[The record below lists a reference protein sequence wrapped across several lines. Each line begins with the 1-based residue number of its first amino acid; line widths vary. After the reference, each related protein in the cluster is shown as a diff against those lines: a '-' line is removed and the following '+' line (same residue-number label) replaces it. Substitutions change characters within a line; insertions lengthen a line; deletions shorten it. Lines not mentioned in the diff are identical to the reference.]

1 MRTDRQTEL
10 QKYFT
15 KLLETL
21 KDCLQPKDK
30 NPDNR
35 PDCSQLLERINELT
49 IDKTILTENNNILEF
64 KRVLE
69 KQEQQFL
76 LRFFNYKL
84 QQIDSYL

>member
-10 QKYFT
+10 EKYFT

-21 KDCLQPKDK
+21 KDYLQPKDK
-30 NPDNR
+30 NLDNR

-49 IDKTILTENNNILEF
+49 IDKTILMEDNNILEF

-76 LRFFNYKL
+76 RFFNYKL
-84 QQIDSYL
+84 QQINS